1 MMVWPAIIYGILFIF
16 LLYCQH
22 QKKLLWAYPWGKL
35 GMGLCFFFVATLG
48 AQLSG
53 RWDSAFF
60 LLPAFT
66 LSAGGDVA
74 LGFARANNRFHG
86 SEMVVG
92 SIFFAIA
99 HILFYI
105 GFSFLYPPVAAD
117 FLLPLLFTAGMGCL
131 MRKNKRELRRMWPVA
146 LVYSYFVSLLWVKGA
161 TAAVLTGGDAK
172 ALVFFVGATLFLASD
187 LLLYFL
193 NYRKVDPKFLFPLH
207 LSMYYAG
214 IFLLAVRLGLS

>member
-1 MMVWPAIIYGILFIF
+1 MMVWPAILYGILFVF
-16 LLYCQH
+16 LLCCH
-22 QKKLLWAYPWGKL
+22 QNKKLMWAYPWGKL

-53 RWDSAFF
+53 RWDAAFF

-117 FLLPLLFTAGMGCL
+117 FLLPLLFTAGMACL
-131 MRKNKRELRRMWPVA
+131 MQKNKKELRRMWPVA
-146 LVYSYFVSLLWVKGA
+146 LVYSYFVGLLWAKSATALVTSQDFTSAVFFLGA
-161 TAAVLTGGDAK
+161 TM
-172 ALVFFVGATLFLASD
+172 FFASD

-193 NYRKVDPKFLFPLH
+193 NYRKANPRYLFPLH
-207 LSMYYAG
+207 LGLYYLG
-214 IFLLAVRLGLS
+214 ILLLAVCLRLS